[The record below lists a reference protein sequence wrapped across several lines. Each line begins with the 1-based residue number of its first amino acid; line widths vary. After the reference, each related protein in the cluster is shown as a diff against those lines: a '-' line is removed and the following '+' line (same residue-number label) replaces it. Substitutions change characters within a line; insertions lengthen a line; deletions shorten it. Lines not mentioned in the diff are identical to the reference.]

1 MSEFEQRR
9 QELNVDEGGK
19 DLEVP
24 QQQKAV
30 VGLTKDDTDEE
41 KMKSFGKEQEE
52 KSLQIEEQEG
62 LKKEEVPRIVDEES
76 NKKKRCCS
84 GQDET
89 KQLAKYKI
97 VEEMLNQEEMDLEL
111 AVSLQEQ
118 EQERRRAW
126 VVALA
131 SWGETTPKVISLPH
145 LLAPQGALVG
155 LDF

>member
-19 DLEVP
+19 HLEVP
-24 QQQKAV
+24 QQQKAA

-41 KMKSFGKEQEE
+41 KMKSFGEEQEE

-118 EQERRRAW
+118 EVERRRAW
-126 VVALA
+126 VMALA
-131 SWGETTPKVISLPH
+131 SGG
-145 LLAPQGALVG
+145 QQNQR
-155 LDF
+155 

>member
-1 MSEFEQRR
+1 M
-9 QELNVDEGGK
+9 
-19 DLEVP
+19 EVP

-30 VGLTKDDTDEE
+30 VGLTKDDTVEE

-118 EQERRRAW
+118 EVERRRAW

-131 SWGETTPKVISLPH
+131 SGG
-145 LLAPQGALVG
+145 QQNQR
-155 LDF
+155 